1 MNQTFTEVKP
11 SRIDDVFS
19 AQKKHAIK
27 LRSSTREE
35 RSEKLMRLKD
45 WIKTN
50 QEEIRKAIYADFKK
64 PATEVNLT
72 DTTFVLLEINLA
84 LKKLAKW
91 MSEKKVS
98 TPTHML
104 GSKSF
109 IHYEPKGVI
118 LIISPWNFPFNLTVG
133 PLVSAI
139 SAGCTAIIKPSELTP
154 HTTALIR
161 RLVEEIFQE
170 EEVALFE
177 GGPEVAQLLLS
188 KPFDHIH
195 FIGST
200 SVGKIVMEAA
210 AKNLSSVTL
219 QLGGKSPIIL
229 DKGINL
235 KDAASK
241 IAYGKFMNCGQTC
254 IAPDY
259 LLLHESQQDLFTE
272 ELSLQI
278 KKMFSSRGKGG
289 VISKD
294 YGRIINSQNLERLK
308 NLLSD
313 AQLKGANVFHGGKI
327 IEKELYM
334 EPTLLGG
341 IKDEML
347 LMQEEIFG
355 PILPIITYQQIE
367 DILHLINQKPKPLAQ
382 YIFSKENFVID
393 FLLRNT
399 SAGTVCINDCG
410 LQFMQNKLPFGG
422 INHSGLGKTHG
433 YAGFLAFSNEKSV
446 LKQRV
451 GSTLAKY
458 LYPPYGFR
466 KIKITQTLM
475 KWLFRK

>member
-1 MNQTFTEVKP
+1 MNQSFTGVST
-11 SRIDDVFS
+11 SRIDEFFS
-19 AQKKHAIK
+19 SQEKQAIK

-50 QEEIRKAIYADFKK
+50 QGEIRKAIYADFKK
-64 PATEVNLT
+64 PATEVDLT

-84 LKKLAKW
+84 LKKLAQW
-91 MSEKKVS
+91 MAEKKVS

-109 IHYEPKGVI
+109 IHYEPKGTV
-118 LIISPWNFPFNLTVG
+118 LIISPWNFPFNLTIG

-139 SAGCTAIIKPSELTP
+139 AAGCTVTIKPSELTP
-154 HTTALIR
+154 HTSALIR
-161 RLVEEIFQE
+161 RLVEENFNE
-170 EEVALFE
+170 NEVAVFE
-177 GGPEVAQLLLS
+177 GGQEIANLLLS

-200 SVGKIVMEAA
+200 NVGKMVMKAA
-210 AKNLSSVTL
+210 SQNLSSVTL

-235 KDAASK
+235 RDAAHK
-241 IAYGKFMNCGQTC
+241 IAFGKFMNCGQTC

-259 LLLHESQQDLFTE
+259 LLLHESQQDLFIQ
-272 ELSLQI
+272 ELSLQV
-278 KKMFSSRGKGG
+278 KRMFSSNPKAGAL
-289 VISKD
+289 SKD
-294 YGRIINSQNLERLK
+294 YGRIINSENLDRLK
-308 NLLSD
+308 FLLND
-313 AQLKGANVFHGGKI
+313 AQLKGAKIIYGGKI
-327 IEKELYM
+327 IENELFM
-334 EPTLLGG
+334 EPTILEG
-341 IKDEML
+341 INDEML

-355 PILPIITYQQIE
+355 PILPIITYNQIE
-367 DILHLINQKPKPLAQ
+367 DIVNLINQKPKPLAQ
-382 YIFSKENFVID
+382 YIFTKENFVVD
-393 FLLRNT
+393 FLLKNT
-399 SAGTVCINDCG
+399 SSGTVCVNDCG

-422 INHSGLGKTHG
+422 INQSGMGKTHG
-433 YAGFLAFSNEKSV
+433 YAGFLSFSNEKSV

-451 GSTLAKY
+451 GRTLPKI

-475 KWLFRK
+475 NWLFRK